1 MSLLFSII
9 TLNYYN
15 PTVDTNLY
23 KKAYFLSRRG
33 LNELDQILIPFVENK
48 FLDLKIQD
56 KSSFLSLLENEDVD
70 LLEWILYGKT
80 VPKQYLDIL
89 NKIVSNNK

>member
-1 MSLLFSII
+1 MDSI
-9 TLNYYN
+9 
-15 PTVDTNLY
+15 LY

-33 LNELDQILIPFVENK
+33 LNELDQILIPFVKNK
-48 FLDLKIQD
+48 FSDLKSQD

-80 VPKQYLDIL
+80 APKQYLDIL
-89 NKIVSNNK
+89 NKVVSNKN

>member
-1 MSLLFSII
+1 M
-9 TLNYYN
+9 
-15 PTVDTNLY
+15 DTNLY

-48 FLDLKIQD
+48 FSDLKNQD
-56 KSSFLSLLENEDVD
+56 KSSFLSLLENEDID

-80 VPKQYLDIL
+80 APKQYLDIL
-89 NKIVSNNK
+89 NEIVSIKK

>member
-1 MSLLFSII
+1 M
-9 TLNYYN
+9 
-15 PTVDTNLY
+15 DTNLY

-70 LLEWILYGKT
+70 LLECILYGKT

>member
-1 MSLLFSII
+1 M
-9 TLNYYN
+9 
-15 PTVDTNLY
+15 DTNLY

-48 FLDLKIQD
+48 FLDLKSQD